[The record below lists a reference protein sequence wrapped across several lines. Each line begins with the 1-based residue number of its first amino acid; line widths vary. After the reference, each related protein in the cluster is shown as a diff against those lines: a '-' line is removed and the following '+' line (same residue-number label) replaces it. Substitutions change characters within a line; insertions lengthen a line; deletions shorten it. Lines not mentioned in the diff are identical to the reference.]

1 MMSAAAISPG
11 TRSTV
16 LELQRLVRTTRRRLR
31 WSWLAAGACLLIGL
45 VAAALLIAVAVDL
58 AFVLPDVGRWVAFL
72 VAATIGLLVFLSRVL
87 RPTLTRLP
95 APGVALRI
103 ERRTE
108 NMHNRLLTVLD
119 LADRPLDGESATFFD
134 AVVMQ
139 TSERVRGFDPRT
151 VVDQQSLARA
161 VRWGMVPTA
170 LLVAAAVIWPHFV
183 GVALQRVLQPWADI
197 PPPSLL
203 TFHVQPGDSQALF
216 GDSVPLVVA
225 IDGGEPEEIRLKL
238 TSASGERTV
247 SVKRGEDGYR
257 YTLEKFTEP
266 LAYRVYAG
274 RTWTKQYQ
282 LDLVKRPIL
291 DSVRLRIHPPKYI
304 KNAAIKEVRAEE
316 RTIDALE
323 GSEIEAI
330 AQGSGEIAEAEI
342 VRERRR
348 QENRFIVDD
357 RTTRWLV
364 QDAVPQGSWEFGNW
378 NWDWSQKFRR
388 THGEPAQNHE
398 TRHGLGINPPVVIRA
413 DDVFVTYVLVDPMKI
428 PNQILI
434 EMNDGN
440 TWEHRAYWGV
450 NKLNKSGKDEAPA
463 NLRLGEMPKPGE
475 WVRLEIPAKAI
486 GVAGKTIRE
495 LAFCTFGGG
504 VRWDW
509 LGVAAARNDPLNYLE
524 KLPEIKLAE
533 TNDGWNGRVPVEG
546 PGIFHVELRDT
557 GGRTNANPDYYAI
570 RAIPDMPPTARLMTP
585 GRDVVV
591 STPTPIDLMASVA
604 DDVGLA
610 KAELL
615 LVRTRERKE
624 IAKTIWSA
632 NGTKLLERIRA
643 KAVLAEL
650 DAKPGDEI
658 KYRVRVH
665 DLKVQTGLSDE
676 FKITIAP
683 NEKNAHDKMH
693 DRFAEQRSKL
703 TEKIQQLTK
712 REEKIADKTAEIA
725 KKYEPPAAEKPPE
738 PRPHEKNADA
748 AKDSPREKKDPAK
761 DTDAKNAPSKLN
773 EKSAEPKKQETNPP
787 ANQKFSQEERKD
799 LKKLAQEQNDVRGK
813 VDQAARELKQ
823 LLTSPEAQTATAPEL
838 RALDDAARDLE
849 RNAVPDAKTAMQDL
863 TYAANTNHDSKNAK
877 PAAESTETTK
887 KDLQRA
893 LAAMERSKN
902 ANQSDDP
909 EAAEAAD
916 NDSAAVDA
924 AEQLDAARE
933 RMERLKDEVG
943 KEQEQ
948 QEKLSIAED
957 NATNDKELK
966 SVDNRQRELES
977 RAKETLK
984 DVQDALGGAPPR
996 DLSRE
1001 NRPEEG
1007 DPDAQKPS
1015 EGMPQDKQDQGD
1027 GKDDQGQP
1035 KGASDKDSV
1044 PTPDGEGQK
1053 QGEGKPGDSK
1063 DGKKNGQGKSGQDGK
1078 QGKDGVPE
1086 FETLNKAANQRG
1098 KGGKQGGDLR
1108 KDVQGRQQMLTRDL
1122 NKAAKALDGKSGEF
1136 EQTLDQLKKS
1146 LGDGQKSSKLLSD
1159 PNVQK
1164 QLDLAQKMQRS
1175 DSKSK
1180 SGRPNGKGTN
1190 GLVDRWMPAGP
1201 AGDPSHS
1208 SLTEDIASM
1217 KLQPRDREELIQGAK
1232 APTPESYKPF
1242 VRDYYNRLSE
1252 TKPKQ

>member
-1 MMSAAAISPG
+1 MSAAAISPG

-31 WSWLAAGACLLIGL
+31 WSWLAAGVCLFVGL
-45 VAAALLIAVAVDL
+45 VAALLLVAVALDL
-58 AFVLPDVGRWVAFL
+58 AFVLPDIGRWTAFL
-72 VAATIGLLVFLSRVL
+72 AAAAVGLFVFLSRIL

-95 APGVALRI
+95 TPGVALRI

-119 LADRPLDGESATFFD
+119 LADQPLGEESTTFFD

-139 TSERVRGFDPRT
+139 TSERIRGFDPRT
-151 VVDQQSLARA
+151 VVDRQSLARA
-161 VRWGMVPTA
+161 LRWGIFPTA
-170 LLVAAAVIWPHFV
+170 LLVAATMIWPNFV
-183 GVALQRVLQPWADI
+183 GVALQRVLQPWEDI

-203 TFHVQPGDSQALF
+203 RFTVEPGDSRALF
-216 GDSVPLVVA
+216 GDPVPVVVS
-225 IDGGEPEEIRLKL
+225 IEGGAPEEIRLKL
-238 TSASGERTV
+238 TSESGERTV
-247 SVKRGEDGYR
+247 PVKRGEDGYR

-274 RTWTKQYQ
+274 RTWTKQYR

-291 DSVRLRIHPPKYI
+291 DSVRLRIHPPKHLNGAPV
-304 KNAAIKEVRAEE
+304 KDVRAEE

-330 AQGSGEIAEAEI
+330 VQGSGEVAEAAI

-398 TRHGLGINPPVVIRA
+398 TRHGLGINPPVAIRA
-413 DDVFVTYVLVDPMKI
+413 DDVFVTNVLVDPMRI

-450 NKLNKSGKDEAPA
+450 NKLNKSGKDEGPA
-463 NLRLGEMPKPGE
+463 NLRLGDMPKPGE

-486 GVAGKTIRE
+486 GVAGKSIRE

-509 LGVAAARNDPLNYLE
+509 LGVAAARNDPMYFLE
-524 KLPEIKLAE
+524 PQPAVKLAE
-533 TNDGWNGRVPVEG
+533 TNDGWNCRIPVEAST
-546 PGIFHVELRDT
+546 IFHVELRDT
-557 GGRTNANPDYYAI
+557 GGRTNANPDYYAV
-570 RAIPDMPPTARLMTP
+570 RVIPDMPPTARLLTP
-585 GRDVVV
+585 GRDIVV
-591 STPTPIDLMASVA
+591 STPKPIDLTASLA
-604 DDVGLA
+604 DDVGLK
-610 KAELL
+610 KAELM

-632 NGTKLLERIRA
+632 SGIKLHERIRA

-658 KYRVRVH
+658 RYRIRVH
-665 DLKVQTGLSDE
+665 DLKGQTGLSDE

-683 NEKNAHDKMH
+683 NEQNAHDKMH
-693 DRFAEQRSKL
+693 DRFADQRNKL
-703 TEKIQQLTK
+703 TERIQQLTK
-712 REEKIADKTAEIA
+712 REEKIAEKSAEIA
-725 KKYEPPAAEKPPE
+725 KKYDPPAAEKPIE
-738 PRPHEKNADA
+738 PKSQEKNADA
-748 AKDSPREKKDPAK
+748 AKDV
-761 DTDAKNAPSKLN
+761 DAKNAAPKDA
-773 EKSAEPKKQETNPP
+773 EKAADPKKQNANPA
-787 ANQKFSQEERKD
+787 ANQKFTQDERKE
-799 LKKLAQEQNDVRGK
+799 LRKLAQEQNDVRGK
-813 VDQAARELKQ
+813 VEQATKELKQ
-823 LLTSPEAQTATAPEL
+823 LLTSPEAQTAAAPEL

-849 RNAVPDAKTAMQDL
+849 HNAVPDSKKAMQDL
-863 TYAANTNHDSKNAK
+863 NYAANTNHDPKNAK
-877 PAAESTETTK
+877 PAAEATETTK

-909 EAAEAAD
+909 EAAEAAE

-933 RMERLKDEVG
+933 RMEKLRNEVG
-943 KEQEQ
+943 MEQQQ
-948 QEKLSIAED
+948 QEKLSIAEK
-957 NATNDKELK
+957 NAANDKELK
-966 SVDNRQRELES
+966 NVDNRQRELEN
-977 RAKETLK
+977 RATETLK

-996 DLSRE
+996 DLSNE
-1001 NRPEEG
+1001 NRPEEEG
-1007 DPDAQKPS
+1007 QKET
-1015 EGMPQDKQDQGD
+1015 EGTSPDKQDQGD
-1027 GKDDQGQP
+1027 GKDDEGPP
-1035 KGASDKDSV
+1035 KGASEKDSV
-1044 PTPDGEGQK
+1044 PTPNSEGQK
-1053 QGEGKPGDSK
+1053 PGEGKTGESK
-1063 DGKKNGQGKSGQDGK
+1063 DGQKQGQGKSGQEGK
-1078 QGKDGVPE
+1078 QGKEGVPD
-1086 FETLNKAANQRG
+1086 FESLNKGASQRG
-1098 KGGKQGGDLR
+1098 KGGKQGGELR
-1108 KDVQGRQQMLTRDL
+1108 KDLHSRQAMLTRDL
-1122 NKAAKALDGKSGEF
+1122 NKAAKALDGQTGEF

-1146 LGDGQKSSKLLSD
+1146 LGDGKKSSKLLSD
-1159 PNVQK
+1159 PSVQK

-1175 DSKSK
+1175 DAKSK
-1180 SGRPNGKGTN
+1180 AGKANGQGLN
-1190 GLVDRWMPAGP
+1190 GLVDRWLPAGP
-1201 AGDPSHS
+1201 AGDPRNS

-1217 KLQPRDREELIQGAK
+1217 KLQPRDREELLQGAK